1 MKNKKNI
8 GIVFGGRSFEH
19 EVSLVSARSI
29 INALDKQKY
38 KIILIGLTKDG
49 YWLKGESA
57 KKLLAGKKVK
67 EKGEFIPTFLEQI
80 DVFFPVLHGPFGED
94 GTIQGF
100 FETLKKPYIGA
111 NVLGSAIGINKVI
124 QKIIWQNYHLP
135 VVKFQ
140 WFLYKNWLENKQKL
154 IQLIEKE
161 IKYPCFVKPVNAG
174 SSIGISKP
182 HNRQELLKA
191 VNLASKYDH
200 KILIEKAVKNV
211 TEVEV
216 SVLGN
221 DHVIASC
228 VGEIIPSN
236 EFYDYEA
243 KYVDDKSVT
252 LIPAKISK
260 KLSKDIQKLA
270 IQAYKLVGCQG
281 MARVDFLL
289 SGQKIYLNEINTI
302 PGFTSISM
310 YPKLWQKSGL
320 SYVKLLD
327 KLINL
332 SINRFK
338 EKEKL
343 HFDYNFKGRI
353 KWKRKLLIQEIY

>member
-1 MKNKKNI
+1 MKNKKTI
-8 GIVFGGRSFEH
+8 GIIFGGRSFEH
-19 EVSLVSARSI
+19 EVSLASAKSI
-29 INALDKQKY
+29 ISALDKKKY
-38 KIILIGLTKDG
+38 KIVLVGLNKKG

-57 KKLLAGKKVK
+57 KKLLAGKKVI
-67 EKGEFIPTFLEQI
+67 EKGEFIPTFLKPI

-100 FETLKKPYIGA
+100 FETLRKPYIGA
-111 NVLGSAIGINKVI
+111 NVLGSAIGIDKII
-124 QKIIWQNYHLP
+124 QKIIWQSYHLP

-140 WFLYKNWLENKQKL
+140 WFLYKDWLKNKKKL
-154 IQLIEKE
+154 TSQIEKE

-174 SSIGISKP
+174 SSIGISKS
-182 HNRQELLKA
+182 HDRQELIKA
-191 VNLASKYDH
+191 IKLASKYDY

-216 SVLGN
+216 GILGN
-221 DHVIASC
+221 DQVEVSC

-243 KYVDDKSVT
+243 KYINNKSIT
-252 LIPAKISK
+252 LIPAKINK
-260 KLSKDIQKLA
+260 KLSTQIQKLA
-270 IQAYKLVGCQG
+270 VQAYKLVDCQG
-281 MARVDFLL
+281 MARIDFLL

-302 PGFTSISM
+302 PGFTNISM
-310 YPKLWQKSGL
+310 YPRLWQKSGL

-332 SINRFK
+332 AIKRFK

-343 HFDYNFKGRI
+343 HYSYQPK
-353 KWKRKLLIQEIY
+353 KQWYV

>member
-1 MKNKKNI
+1 MKHKKLI
-8 GIVFGGRSFEH
+8 LGIVFGGRSFEH

-29 INALDKQKY
+29 INALDKKKY
-38 KIILIGLTKDG
+38 KIVLVGLTKEG
-49 YWLKGESA
+49 RWLKGESA

-67 EKGEFIPTFLEQI
+67 EKGEFVPTFLKPI

-100 FETLKKPYIGA
+100 FETLKKPYVGA
-111 NVLGSAIGINKVI
+111 NVLGSAIGIDKIV
-124 QKIIWQNYHLP
+124 QKIIWRNYHLP

-140 WFLYKNWLENKQKL
+140 WFLYKDWLKNKKKL
-154 IQLIEKE
+154 IQQIEKE
-161 IKYPCFVKPVNAG
+161 LKYPCFVKPVNAG
-174 SSIGISKP
+174 SSIGISKA

-221 DHVIASC
+221 NQVKASC

-243 KYVDDKSVT
+243 KYVDDKSLT

-270 IQAYKLVGCQG
+270 VQAYKLVDCQG

-332 SINRFK
+332 AIKRFK

-343 HFDYNFKGRI
+343 HYSYKP
-353 KWKRKLLIQEIY
+353 KKQWYV